1 MTIPLIAF
9 LFLYLLFVVIW
20 LIFSLIALFHIM
32 RYGQVNFGTFLAA
45 FIYLA
50 GSAMILFLSYQ
61 YLIQI
66 DWSIGLTIFQGGVDM
81 FGVNRF

>member
-1 MTIPLIAF
+1 
-9 LFLYLLFVVIW
+9 
-20 LIFSLIALFHIM
+20 M
-32 RYGQVNFGTFLAA
+32 RYGQINFGTFLAA